1 MNFVLKYK
9 HILEMMLS
17 IIIPIIGVLFLN
29 FSIGDIYL
37 LFLLDFLLVG
47 FFGAFKG
54 IICAGDTL
62 TKRILHQFLFG
73 FKYYL
78 VFFLLMI
85 ITGHF
90 FNGAG
95 KQMNVTIT
103 KSTLFIILINHLTS
117 FFLFI
122 AIRKENVILYNTVSA
137 YFVNRGLLISVGLL
151 LLLLPFSSCIGSLN
165 VNYFL
170 AIALIITK
178 GALDYIINKLIL
190 KNNF

>member
-9 HILEMMLS
+9 HILEMLLS
-17 IIIPIIGVLFLN
+17 IIVPIIGVLFLN
-29 FSIGDIYL
+29 FSIGDVYL
-37 LFLLDFLLVG
+37 LFLLDLILVG
-47 FFGAFKG
+47 IFAAFKG
-54 IICAGDTL
+54 IASAGDTL
-62 TKRILHQFLFG
+62 TKRIFHQFLFG

-103 KSTLFIILINHLTS
+103 KSTFLIILVNHVIS
-117 FFLFI
+117 FILFVVN
-122 AIRKENVILYNTVSA
+122 RKEKVIMYKALSA

-151 LLLLPFSSCIGSLN
+151 LLLLPFSSYIGSLS

-170 AIALIITK
+170 AIALIVTR
-178 GALDYIINKLIL
+178 GALDYLINTLIL
-190 KNNF
+190 KNSF